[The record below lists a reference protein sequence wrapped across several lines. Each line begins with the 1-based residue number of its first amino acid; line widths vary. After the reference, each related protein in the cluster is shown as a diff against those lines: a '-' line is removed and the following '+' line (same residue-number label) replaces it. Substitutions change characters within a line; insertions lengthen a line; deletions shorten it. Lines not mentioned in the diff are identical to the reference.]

1 MKITLDKSYDPV
13 DFITRLSSSVNVHEK
28 TRRNAT
34 KCLIKAKKLG
44 IVAGKNPIG
53 MASAALYFSC
63 AINNEK
69 ITQAQIAKAAGVT
82 NITIRNQYK
91 NLVKIV
97 GNEIPDDD

>member
-44 IVAGKNPIG
+44 IVAGKNPIRRHPPHFI
-53 MASAALYFSC
+53 S
-63 AINNEK
+63 
-69 ITQAQIAKAAGVT
+69 
-82 NITIRNQYK
+82 
-91 NLVKIV
+91 LVPSTTKKSHKLKLQKPQ
-97 GNEIPDDD
+97 E